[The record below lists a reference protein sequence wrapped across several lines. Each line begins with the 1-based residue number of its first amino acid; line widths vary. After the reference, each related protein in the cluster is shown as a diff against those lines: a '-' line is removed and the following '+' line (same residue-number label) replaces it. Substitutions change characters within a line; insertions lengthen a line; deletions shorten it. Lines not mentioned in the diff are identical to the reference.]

1 MSKKHSIHD
10 ILEEQESNS
19 KNNMWN
25 NVENRLEEESH
36 DNRYVPHKRFSWKKF
51 CSIAASFVVVLGITL
66 FSVFHF
72 LPQGQGTGGTP
83 SISEE
88 PKGRYCTQADYSV
101 QKIEQSIKE
110 YSVKSNKN
118 LLYLDWYEKADLLED
133 YCYLLN
139 DTGEIICYN
148 EKILN
153 GETGDYIKIFI
164 TDNYTEIDSLEV
176 ITKNSNREVEIENI
190 LIKYGYN
197 YAFAYSIFEYKDHRY
212 FLEIEQPLTETA
224 ILDFVAEMIP

>member
-25 NVENRLEEESH
+25 NVENRLEEETL

-88 PKGRYCTQADYSV
+88 PKGRYCTQADYTE

-110 YSVKSNKN
+110 YAVKSNKN
-118 LLYLDWYEKADLLED
+118 LLYLDWYENAASLVD
-133 YCYLLN
+133 YRYTLN
-139 DTGEIICYN
+139 DTGEVICYS
-148 EKILN
+148 EYITN
-153 GETGDYIKIFI
+153 GDTGDAIKIYI
-164 TDNYTEIDSLEV
+164 TDMYTEIDILEN
-176 ITKNSNREVEIENI
+176 ISISCNREVDFEEIS
-190 LIKYGYN
+190 IKCGYS
-197 YAFAYSIFEYKDHRY
+197 YSFAYSIFDYDNYRY
-212 FLEIEQPLTETA
+212 YLELEQPLSETA

>member
-10 ILEEQESNS
+10 LLEEQESNS

-101 QKIEQSIKE
+101 QKIEESIKE
-110 YSVKSNKN
+110 YSVKSNKK

-133 YCYLLN
+133 YCYSLN

-148 EKILN
+148 ENIIN
-153 GETGDYIKIFI
+153 GETGDNIKIYV
-164 TDNYTEIDSLEV
+164 TDNYTDIDLLQNIKNASDSIQEI
-176 ITKNSNREVEIENI
+176 KNISVN
-190 LIKYGYN
+190 YGSTYL
-197 YAFAYSIFEYKDHRY
+197 FAYSMFEYENCRY
-212 FLEIEQPLTETA
+212 YLELNDPLTDTA